1 MVRRI
6 EVGSPI
12 ITEPDWP
19 ARKAFA
25 FPQSQATLI
34 IPRFDT
40 AAPPP
45 ALGTRT
51 LAVSR
56 LSWGFQEPWKPGV
69 VFNTR
74 IESAGKPTWSESMQH
89 RRCIIPVPSFFE
101 THHEE
106 TIPSPKTGRPIKRQY
121 EFRMPESPIILIGCI
136 WKEGCFSMVTT
147 EANAHMAPIH
157 HRMPLIVRQDVFGN
171 GFLDTLAARFRQS
184 GKRTAD
190 VSDFCLPEHQGLVH
204 PLARAVELDESSMVD
219 HPVDH
224 RGGKLVVAQ
233 DRSPFA
239 ELDVGGEHHTS
250 LLVAC

>member
-1 MVRRI
+1 MCGKCVIFTYDEVLDMVRRI
-6 EVGSPI
+6 ESGSPI

-51 LAVSR
+51 LAISR
-56 LSWGFQEPWKPGV
+56 LSWGFQEPWKPAV

-74 IESAGKPTWSESMQH
+74 IESAGKPTWRDSMQH

-121 EFRMPESPIILIGCI
+121 EFHMPESPIILIGCI
-136 WKEGCFSMVTT
+136 WKEDRFSMVTT

-157 HRMPLIVRQDVFGN
+157 HRMPLIVRQEELPIWFGPEYR
-171 GFLDTLAARFRQS
+171 TLA
-184 GKRTAD
+184 
-190 VSDFCLPEHQGLVH
+190 
-204 PLARAVELDESSMVD
+204 
-219 HPVDH
+219 
-224 RGGKLVVAQ
+224 
-233 DRSPFA
+233 DRSGIVLEAQPVEGAPGAKMPGSNPQAKTPAASPDERNDGFPTN
-239 ELDVGGEHHTS
+239 LFDF
-250 LLVAC
+250 